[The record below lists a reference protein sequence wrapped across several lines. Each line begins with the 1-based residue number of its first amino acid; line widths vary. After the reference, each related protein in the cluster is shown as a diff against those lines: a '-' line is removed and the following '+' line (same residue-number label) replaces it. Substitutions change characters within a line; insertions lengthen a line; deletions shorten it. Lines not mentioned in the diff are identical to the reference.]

1 MANLSQFMAGG
12 KLRYQLFTSSGT
24 FTPSAKL
31 LANGGQVFLEMAGG
45 GGAGAAEYTWG
56 SIYNVGGGGGSSFLK
71 TATTVLAPVTVII
84 GAGGQ
89 AGRSGSDSFGLNAIA
104 PGDGGNTSF
113 GSVVCYGGRK
123 GAGWRGGASG
133 SQGQPGFNGIHVSA
147 SFLQDGNGGGSG
159 GGGAGRLSGEANTG
173 GGGAGANGLSVY
185 SGAGGSGYC
194 LVYWFE

>member
-24 FTPSAKL
+24 FTPSTKL

-45 GGAGAAEYTWG
+45 GGGGAAEHTWDG
-56 SIYNVGGGGGSSFLK
+56 IYNVGGGGGSSFLK
-71 TATTVLAPVTVII
+71 TATTVLSPVTVII

-89 AGRSGSDSFGLNAIA
+89 AGRSGGYGIGAIA

-123 GAGWRGGASG
+123 GSGRRGGAAG
-133 SQGQPGFNGIHVSA
+133 SQGQPGSNGIYVST

-159 GGGAGRLSGEANTG
+159 GGGAGRLNGEANTG
-173 GGGAGANGLSVY
+173 GGGAGANGLSVF

>member
-12 KLRYQLFTSSGT
+12 KLRYQLFTTSGT

-45 GGAGAAEYTWG
+45 GGGGGAGHIWLGEY
-56 SIYNVGGGGGSSFLK
+56 IAGGGGGSSFLK

-89 AGRSGSDSFGLNAIA
+89 AGNSGNHAGVGAVA

-113 GSVVCYGGRK
+113 GSIVCYGGRK
-123 GAGWRGGASG
+123 ADQWRGGAAG
-133 SQGQPGFNGIHVSA
+133 SQGPPGANGIYVSG
-147 SFLQDGNGGGSG
+147 SLRQDGNGGGSG
-159 GGGAGRLSGEANTG
+159 GGGAGRLNGEANTG
-173 GGGAGANGLSVY
+173 GGGAGASGMSAI

-194 LVYWFE
+194 LVHWFE

>member
-12 KLRYQLFTSSGT
+12 KLRYQLFTTSGT

-45 GGAGAAEYTWG
+45 GGGGAAAVFG
-56 SIYNVGGGGGSSFLK
+56 GASMASGGGGSSFLK
-71 TATTVLAPVTVII
+71 TATTLLAPVTVTI

-89 AGRSGSDSFGLNAIA
+89 AGKSGGAQGAGFIS

-123 GAGWRGGASG
+123 GDSSQGGAAG
-133 SQGQPGFNGIHVSA
+133 SQGQPGSNGMYVA
-147 SFLQDGNGGGSG
+147 SSFRQDGNGGGSG
-159 GGGAGRLSGEANTG
+159 GGGAGRLNGEANTG
-173 GGGAGANGLSVY
+173 GGGAGASGFTAF

>member
-31 LANGGQVFLEMAGG
+31 LANDGQVFLEMAGG

-56 SIYNVGGGGGSSFLK
+56 GIYKVGGGGGSSFLK

-84 GAGGQ
+84 GTGGQ
-89 AGRSGSDSFGLNAIA
+89 AGNSGNHVGAGVIA

-113 GSVVCYGGRK
+113 GSIVCYGGRK
-123 GAGWRGGASG
+123 GDAWRGGAAG
-133 SQGQPGFNGIHVSA
+133 SQGQPGSNGIYVSDI
-147 SFLQDGNGGGSG
+147 LRQDGNGGGSG
-159 GGGAGRLSGEANTG
+159 GGGAGRLNGEDNTG
-173 GGGAGANGLSVY
+173 GGGAGVSGMSVT

>member
-24 FTPSAKL
+24 FTPSSKL

-45 GGAGAAEYTWG
+45 GGGGGFGYNWG
-56 SIYNVGGGGGSSFLK
+56 GIFSAGGGGGSSFLK
-71 TATTVLAPVTVII
+71 TATTVSALVTVLI

-89 AGRSGSDSFGLNAIA
+89 AGNSGNHAGVGAIE

-113 GSVVCYGGRK
+113 GSIVCYGGRK
-123 GAGWRGGASG
+123 ADAWRGGAAG
-133 SQGQPGFNGIHVSA
+133 SQGQPGSNGIYVSG
-147 SFLQDGNGGGSG
+147 SVRQDGNGGGSG
-159 GGGAGRLSGEANTG
+159 GGGAGRLNGEANTG
-173 GGGAGANGLSVY
+173 GGGAGTSGIAVT

>member
-56 SIYNVGGGGGSSFLK
+56 SNYNVGGGGGSSFLK
-71 TATTVLAPVTVII
+71 TATTILAPVTVII

-89 AGRSGSDSFGLNAIA
+89 AGRSRDEYGVGVIA

-123 GAGWRGGASG
+123 GANRRGGAAG
-133 SQGQPGFNGIHVSA
+133 SQGQPGSNGIYVSP

-159 GGGAGRLSGEANTG
+159 GGGAGRLNGEANTG
-173 GGGAGANGLSVY
+173 GGGAGANGASAY